1 MVTLMSTDQI
11 DHYVAYITVT
21 VQPVNKYGDKVVDD
35 FYTITTIHRT
45 ITEKSLDDVVTRIDK
60 A

>member
-45 ITEKSLDDVVTRIDK
+45 ITEKSIDDVVTRIDK

>member
-1 MVTLMSTDQI
+1 MSTDQI
-11 DHYVAYITVT
+11 IDHYVAKITVT

-45 ITEKSLDDVVTRIDK
+45 ITEKSLNDVVTRIDK

>member
-1 MVTLMSTDQI
+1 MSTDQI

-45 ITEKSLDDVVTRIDK
+45 ITEKSIDDVVTRIDK